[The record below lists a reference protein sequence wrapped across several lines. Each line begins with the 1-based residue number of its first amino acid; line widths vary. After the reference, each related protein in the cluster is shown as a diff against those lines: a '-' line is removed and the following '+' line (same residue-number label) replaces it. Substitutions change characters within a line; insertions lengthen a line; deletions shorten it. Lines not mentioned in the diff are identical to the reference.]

1 MNKKKMLTSLVATS
15 MLGGLFVGGLS
26 ANAAD
31 VDHDNTKVEFGFT
44 KVYNPPKPGP
54 DGKMTLRWTPK
65 AFQFG
70 NANTL
75 TTGVHDY
82 EEINTAGGTVGRYV
96 VVDDQ
101 RPDNVTN
108 EWKVTASLSTITDG
122 ALSPTTLTGAK
133 VEMTLGNDVY
143 KYTGNNEP
151 IDADITATV
160 PNAEALTSSTT
171 VTLAQGAGAVPISTG
186 PGTKKAAYATKMT
199 NITLKD
205 VTHSASYDG
214 KQFSGNITWTLSDT
228 IS

>member
-1 MNKKKMLTSLVATS
+1 MNKRKMLTSLVATS

-31 VDHDNTKVEFGFT
+31 VDHDNTKVEFGFI
-44 KVYNPPKPGP
+44 KDYNPPKPEGP
-54 DGKMTLRWTPK
+54 LKLRWTPK

-70 NANTL
+70 NGHTVTAN
-75 TTGVHDY
+75 VHTY
-82 EEINTAGGTVGRYV
+82 EEINTTGGVGRYV

-101 RPDNVTN
+101 RPDDPGNK
-108 EWKVTASLSTITDG
+108 WKVTAALSAITDG
-122 ALSPTTLTGAK
+122 ALSPTTLSGAK

-160 PNAEALTSSTT
+160 PNSEALTASTT

-199 NITLKD
+199 NIKLVD
-205 VTHSASYDG
+205 VSDSASNAG